1 MEHLRQLQDD
11 GGGSKGKCSNFS
23 FLFFYRRLCLAYSVL
38 IYIYKWL
45 GRRGGLWFLYDSYS
59 TYIKILQ
66 FFRGEVCFLLGDV
79 L

>member
-23 FLFFYRRLCLAYSVL
+23 FLFYGRLCLAYSVL

-45 GRRGGLWFLYDSYS
+45 GRRGGEGYGFSM
-59 TYIKILQ
+59 ILIPHT
-66 FFRGEVCFLLGDV
+66 
-79 L
+79 